1 MELHD
6 LTALEQ
12 AQAIRRREISSVELA
27 RHYLARSHS
36 LNEAVGAFV
45 TLTDD
50 LALEQATEADRLVL
64 ESSDAAGLPVLHGVV
79 VPVKDLNQVKGVRTR
94 FGSLTVDVVSA
105 VDDDVVAELRRGN
118 TVMTGKTTTP
128 EFGLPAYTES
138 DTGPYAR
145 TPWDLT
151 RGAGGSSGGA
161 AAAVA
166 AGLAPVA
173 HGSDGGGSIRIPAS
187 VCGLVGIK
195 PTRGLISNG
204 PMPDGLGRLG
214 VQGVLARTVADA
226 AALLGVMAGRDDA
239 YVAGLR
245 DPGQLLIGRYHQ
257 PVIADTDVHP
267 ESITAFED
275 TSALLESLG
284 HRLVD
289 IEVPLPLEAV
299 PHFELVWAAGA
310 AGIPVPAE
318 REGDLR
324 PLTRWLRERGRALL
338 PGELDAALHLMS
350 VHAERALAETAHLD
364 IILTP
369 TLADVPAE
377 LGAIRDD
384 ADPAGD
390 FEAQKRFTPYTSPY
404 NMTGQPAVS
413 LPVHWT
419 GNDPATSGAGP
430 GAGLPVGIQLVARPM
445 HESVL
450 LGLAAQ
456 FEAAR
461 PWAHRHPEVW

>member
-1 MELHD
+1 VELHD

-12 AQAIRRREISSVELA
+12 ARAIRRREVSSVDLA
-27 RHYLARSHS
+27 RHYLARSHA

-45 TLTDD
+45 TLTDE
-50 LALEQATEADRLVL
+50 LALEQAAMADRLVA
-64 ESSDAAGLPVLHGVV
+64 EAGDPEALPVLHGVV
-79 VPVKDLNQVKGVRTR
+79 VPVKDLNQVRGVRTR
-94 FGSLTVDVVSA
+94 FGSLTVDVVSDI
-105 VDDDVVAELRRGN
+105 DDDVVVELRRGH

-145 TPWDLT
+145 TPWDLE

-187 VCGLVGIK
+187 VCGIVGIK
-195 PTRGLISNG
+195 PSRGLISNG
-204 PMPDGLGRLG
+204 PMPDGLGGLG

-239 YVAGLR
+239 YVVGLR
-245 DPGQLLIGRYHQ
+245 DPGPLLIGRYHQ
-257 PVIADTDVHP
+257 PVIADTDVHL

-275 TSALLESLG
+275 ASALLESLG

-289 IEVPLPLEAV
+289 IEVPLPLDAV

-310 AGIPVPAE
+310 AGIPVPAGL
-318 REGDLR
+318 EGDLR
-324 PLTRWLRERGRALL
+324 PLTRWLRERGRALRE
-338 PGELDAALHLMS
+338 GELEAALQLMAA
-350 VHAERALAETAHLD
+350 HAQRAVAETAHLD
-364 IILTP
+364 IVLTP
-369 TLADVPAE
+369 TLADVPAVV
-377 LGAIRDD
+377 GAIRDD
-384 ADPAGD
+384 ADPAAD

-413 LPVHWT
+413 LPLHWT
-419 GNDPATSGAGP
+419 GEAAMSGAGSDRS
-430 GAGLPVGIQLVARPM
+430 LPVGVQLVARPM

-456 FEAAR
+456 LEAAR

>member
-12 AQAIRRREISSVELA
+12 ARAIRRREVSSVELA
-27 RHYLARSHS
+27 QHYLARSHS
-36 LNEAVGAFV
+36 LNDAVGAFV
-45 TLTDD
+45 TLTDE
-50 LALEQATEADRLVL
+50 LALAQAAHADRLVAQ
-64 ESSDAAGLPVLHGVV
+64 SADPARLPVLHGVV
-79 VPVKDLNQVKGVRTR
+79 VPVKDLNQVAGVRTR
-94 FGSLTVDVVSA
+94 FGSLAIDVVSS

-173 HGSDGGGSIRIPAS
+173 QGSDGGGSIRIPAS

-195 PTRGLISNG
+195 PSRGLISNG

-214 VQGVLARTVADA
+214 VQGALARTVADA

-239 YVAGLR
+239 YVAALR
-245 DPGQLLIGRYHQ
+245 EPGPLLIGRYHQ

-267 ESITAFED
+267 ESIAAFED
-275 TSALLESLG
+275 ASALLESLG

-289 IEVPLPLEAV
+289 IAVPLPLEAV

-318 REGDLR
+318 RESDLR
-324 PLTRWLRERGRALL
+324 PLTRWLRERGRSLL
-338 PGELDAALHLMS
+338 PGELDAALALMA

-364 IILTP
+364 IVLTP
-369 TLADVPAE
+369 TLADVPAG

-384 ADPAGD
+384 ADPAAD

-413 LPVHWT
+413 LPLHWT
-419 GNDPATSGAGP
+419 GEGATSGAGS
-430 GAGLPVGIQLVARPM
+430 GGGLPVGVQLVARPM

-456 FEAAR
+456 LEAAR

>member
-1 MELHD
+1 VELHD

-12 AQAIRRREISSVELA
+12 ARAIRRQEVSSDELA
-27 RHYLARSHS
+27 RHYLARAHS
-36 LNEAVGAFV
+36 LNEAVGAFA
-45 TLTDD
+45 TMTDD
-50 LALEQATEADRLVL
+50 LALSQAAEADRLVR
-64 ESSDAAGLPVLHGVV
+64 ESPDADRLPVLHGVV
-79 VPVKDLNQVKGVRTR
+79 VPVKDLNEVRGVRTR
-94 FGSLTVDVVSA
+94 FGSLTVDVVSS

-128 EFGLPAYTES
+128 EFGFPAYTES
-138 DTGPYAR
+138 DIGPYAR

-173 HGSDGGGSIRIPAS
+173 QGSDGGGSIRIPAS

-195 PTRGLISNG
+195 PSRGLISNG

-214 VQGVLARTVADA
+214 VQGALARTVADA
-226 AALLGVMAGRDDA
+226 AALLGVMSGRDDA
-239 YVAGLR
+239 YVAALR
-245 DPGQLLIGRYHQ
+245 DPAPLLIGRYHQ

-267 ESITAFED
+267 ESLAAFED
-275 TSALLESLG
+275 VSALLESLG
-284 HRLVD
+284 HHVVD
-289 IEVPLPLEAV
+289 IEVPLPLDAV
-299 PHFELVWAAGA
+299 AHFELVWAAGA
-310 AGIPVPAE
+310 AGVPVPAGL
-318 REGDLR
+318 EGDLR

-338 PGELDAALHLMS
+338 PGELEAALGLMAA
-350 VHAERALAETAHLD
+350 HADRALAETAHLD
-364 IILTP
+364 IVLTP
-369 TLADVPAE
+369 TLAGLPAE
-377 LGAIRDD
+377 VGAIRDD
-384 ADPAGD
+384 EDPAAD

-404 NMTGQPAVS
+404 NITGQPAVS

-419 GNDPATSGAGP
+419 GEDDTSGAGSE
-430 GAGLPVGIQLVARPM
+430 GGLPVGVQLVSRPM

-456 FEAAR
+456 IEAAR